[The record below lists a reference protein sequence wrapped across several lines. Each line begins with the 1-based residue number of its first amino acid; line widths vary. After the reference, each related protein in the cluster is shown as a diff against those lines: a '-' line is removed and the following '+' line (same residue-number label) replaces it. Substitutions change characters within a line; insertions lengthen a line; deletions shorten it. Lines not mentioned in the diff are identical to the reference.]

1 MTSDR
6 RLVDE
11 RGVIGPLARGS
22 AYRTAAETQWE
33 TTDDAGFRYKPL
45 YEAPGQRTWL
55 MRVEPGA
62 YSPPHAHE
70 GELEQIYVLEGSF
83 YDDERLMRAGD
94 FCCRAPGAM
103 HSAGSDEGAV
113 VLLVYSEDK
122 RGRESTKTNE

>member
-1 MTSDR
+1 MTSGR
-6 RLVDE
+6 QLVNE
-11 RGVIGPLARGS
+11 QGAIGPLAQGS
-22 AYRTAAETQWE
+22 AYRAAAAEWE
-33 TTDDAGFRYKPL
+33 ATEDSGFLYKPL
-45 YEAPGQRTWL
+45 FEAPGQRTWL

-83 YDDERLMRAGD
+83 YDDDRLMRASD

-113 VLLVYSEDK
+113 VLLVYSQAK
-122 RGRESTKTNE
+122 RD

>member
-6 RLVDE
+6 RLVNE
-11 RGVIGPLARGS
+11 QGAIGPLDQGS
-22 AYRTAAETQWE
+22 AYRAAAAEWE
-33 TTDDAGFRYKPL
+33 ATEDPGFLYKPL
-45 YEAPGQRTWL
+45 FEAPGQRTCL

-83 YDDERLMRAGD
+83 YDDDRLMRAGD

-113 VLLVYSEDK
+113 VLLVYSEEK
-122 RGRESTKTNE
+122 RD